1 MRAIADLL
9 LRVQVKLVRM
19 VKSLI
24 KLWSSVYLARVQIL
38 SGGYN
43 PEQIPVL

>member
-9 LRVQVKLVRM
+9 LRVQVVRM

-24 KLWSSVYLARVQIL
+24 KLWSSVYLARVQNIIWRIQ
-38 SGGYN
+38 
-43 PEQIPVL
+43 P

>member
-9 LRVQVKLVRM
+9 LRVQVARM